1 MKQRF
6 IFDLDG
12 TLLYG
17 DFSKEIKY
25 FKNTLGKDSEKF
37 LSEYQE
43 LLLEYENTHLKYDTE
58 DLSNYY
64 KNKIG
69 INITSEIIDGWVKIN
84 ADINDILLEE
94 TTDMLKYLK
103 SKNKSLV
110 VLTNWFRYTQV
121 TRLKN
126 AGILKYFD
134 EIYTGDTVLKPNK
147 ESYINACGQY
157 SPSEC
162 LMIGDTMDK
171 DVLGPNKYG
180 IDSIFYNPEGK
191 EYDKQ
196 KITSIDSFNKIREL
210 F

>member
-69 INITSEIIDGWVKIN
+69 INITSEIIDGWVKVN
-84 ADINDILLEE
+84 AKMSDKLLDE
-94 TTDMLKYLK
+94 TKSMLEYLK
-103 SKNKSLV
+103 SKDKSLV
-110 VLTNWFRYTQV
+110 VLTNWFKYTQEE
-121 TRLKN
+121 RLRN
-126 AGILKYFD
+126 AGILEFFD
-134 EIYTGDTVLKPNK
+134 GVYAGDLNLKPNK
-147 ESYINACGQY
+147 ESYLYACGNFCID
-157 SPSEC
+157 EC
-162 LMIGDTMDK
+162 IMKSYNVYLA
-171 DVLGPNKYG
+171 L
-180 IDSIFYNPEGK
+180 ID
-191 EYDKQ
+191 
-196 KITSIDSFNKIREL
+196 
-210 F
+210 